1 MSKEEKLQQ
10 RIERLELE
18 NRRLRKII
26 NSDTPENKIG
36 YLEAIIHSL
45 PDIVFLI
52 DEKGTYLDILT
63 ERSSLLY
70 KEASFMLGKTFR
82 QVLPTE
88 VADVAEE
95 AIREILQNNKPTTIE
110 YKLIL
115 HNEEKWFEGRI
126 SRVRGTDSLMFVF
139 VVVDITERKNMF
151 RTLENRRLHLR
162 KAQEIAKMAYFQWD
176 LSSGRVVFSDEMNI
190 LLALSPKVQIDRDLF
205 LKQVDATDR
214 KQILQGIERQINED
228 PFFVYEYQ
236 ISNNAG
242 GVRTHLMHCELH
254 ERETMAGIVFGVVQD
269 VTDIRALETDHM
281 RKTEERQAM
290 LQAIP
295 DMIFIQDSDGVFLDF
310 YASEINY
317 DRLFAEPADII
328 GKRGVEILPPDIAS
342 QNLNYIRKIVNNNQ
356 YINYEYSSLINERT
370 VYFEARMV
378 PAGQNRVLSIVR
390 DITAKKQ
397 AEDELMKAK
406 LMAEE
411 SDRLK
416 SEFLAN
422 MSHEVRTPM
431 NGIIGFAELLLQDD
445 IPYDERIEYFNIIEK
460 NNYQLLQLIDD
471 IVDVSKIEAKLL
483 NLVFIDFNI
492 NNLLRQLEQT
502 YQKEIDMADKAVA
515 LTIHPITNDADAY
528 IRADKGRLMQVI
540 ENLLSNAVKF
550 TEKGQIDISARVEKN
565 NLVFQVKDTGIGIP
579 DMACKRIFERFSRA
593 NNLADKIYRGTGLGL
608 AVTKGL
614 VELMGGQ
621 ISVQSEEGT
630 GSVFTFS
637 IPHKKAGKI
646 LKKGK
651 ESAWRAFTG
660 RNILIVEDEDT
671 SYHYLA
677 SLLKRQNIGY
687 MRAQT
692 GYEAI
697 EKVKTEPVDL
707 VLMDIQLPELNG
719 YDAARYIKKLAPDLP
734 IIAQTAFAL
743 SGDEEKA
750 RNAGCDD
757 YVAKPISSAQ
767 LLEKLK
773 NFLLT

>member
-1 MSKEEKLQQ
+1 
-10 RIERLELE
+10 
-18 NRRLRKII
+18 
-26 NSDTPENKIG
+26 
-36 YLEAIIHSL
+36 
-45 PDIVFLI
+45 
-52 DEKGTYLDILT
+52 
-63 ERSSLLY
+63 
-70 KEASFMLGKTFR
+70 
-82 QVLPTE
+82 
-88 VADVAEE
+88 
-95 AIREILQNNKPTTIE
+95 
-110 YKLIL
+110 
-115 HNEEKWFEGRI
+115 
-126 SRVRGTDSLMFVF
+126 
-139 VVVDITERKNMF
+139 
-151 RTLENRRLHLR
+151 
-162 KAQEIAKMAYFQWD
+162 
-176 LSSGRVVFSDEMNI
+176 
-190 LLALSPKVQIDRDLF
+190 
-205 LKQVDATDR
+205 
-214 KQILQGIERQINED
+214 
-228 PFFVYEYQ
+228 
-236 ISNNAG
+236 
-242 GVRTHLMHCELH
+242 
-254 ERETMAGIVFGVVQD
+254 
-269 VTDIRALETDHM
+269 
-281 RKTEERQAM
+281 
-290 LQAIP
+290 
-295 DMIFIQDSDGVFLDF
+295 
-310 YASEINY
+310 
-317 DRLFAEPADII
+317 
-328 GKRGVEILPPDIAS
+328 
-342 QNLNYIRKIVNNNQ
+342 
-356 YINYEYSSLINERT
+356 
-370 VYFEARMV
+370 MV
-378 PAGQNRVLSIVR
+378 PAGKSRVLSIVR

-471 IVDVSKIEAKLL
+471 IVDVSKIETNLL

-492 NNLLRQLEQT
+492 NDLIHQLEQT

-515 LTIHPITNDADAY
+515 LNVQPILNNADAW
-528 IRADKGRLMQVI
+528 INGDKGRLMQVI

-550 TEKGQIDISARVEKN
+550 TEKGQIDVTARVEN
-565 NLVFQVKDTGIGIP
+565 RNLIFQIKDTGIGIP
-579 DMACKRIFERFSRA
+579 DMARKRIFERFSRA

-621 ISVQSEEGT
+621 ISVQSEEGA
-630 GSVFTFS
+630 GSSFTFF
-637 IPHKKAGKI
+637 IPHKKADAI

-651 ESAWRAFTG
+651 ESAWRAFSG

-677 SLLKRQNIGY
+677 SILKRQNIGY
-687 MRAQT
+687 IRAQT

-707 VLMDIQLPELNG
+707 ILMDIQLPELNG

-750 RNAGCDD
+750 RDAGCDD
-757 YVAKPISSAQ
+757 YVAKPISSTQ

-773 NFLLT
+773 HFLLT